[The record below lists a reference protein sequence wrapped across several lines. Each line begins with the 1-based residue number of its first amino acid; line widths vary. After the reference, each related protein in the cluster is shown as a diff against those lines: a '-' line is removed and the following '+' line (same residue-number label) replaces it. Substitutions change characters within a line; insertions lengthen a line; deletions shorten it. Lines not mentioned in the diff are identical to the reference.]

1 MHFSYCEENMLT
13 CGPCPLSGSTSTLSP
28 GTGFT
33 TPTPFPFSTPVPEDA
48 CDRAMDLA
56 FLVDGS
62 SSLSEDDFGLVK
74 LFILGIVERF
84 RMGSAHTRA
93 TVLLFHSGVKS
104 YDMQVQK
111 WIFKKMV
118 RDMHYSGGNVA
129 FMDEAIKYLSVYIYD
144 KNKREH
150 AGRVAILLTA
160 SKNPRPMRTT
170 QRLLKKKDITILTIT
185 LGPDVN
191 MAQINDISKA
201 TPSSRAYVLSSA
213 GELDNR
219 AFEITDYLCTL
230 GLDPEPPKK
239 QTTQKTTTTS
249 TTTTRSPAAVQLST
263 VPATAP
269 PSAALM
275 TPFPS
280 ILSHGTTFPPPTVTF
295 HDITILLEGSDS
307 VGEDSFNRTRDALV
321 DVLASFK
328 QQDKEKYRVT
338 VMQYSFTVT
347 VEITRMELLQRER
360 LLHQLQQIRFRG
372 GEQINTGHA
381 IRSVYKSITTET
393 PSHSPDQMVFL
404 ITQNPPT
411 DVIQRPPSSTHTQI
425 FPIGIGPHVREVDLE
440 PLSFPYAPIMLK
452 NPEQLSSL
460 GPLLVNISRARKG
473 PIKPVLPPRA
483 TLPPSGQNMHSNSC
497 ISPHSRHFGYG
508 C

>member
-1 MHFSYCEENMLT
+1 
-13 CGPCPLSGSTSTLSP
+13 
-28 GTGFT
+28 
-33 TPTPFPFSTPVPEDA
+33 
-48 CDRAMDLA
+48 MDLA

-62 SSLSEDDFGLVK
+62 SSLSEEDFGLVK
-74 LFILGIVERF
+74 LFILDVVERF

-118 RDMHYSGGNVA
+118 RDMHYSGGDVA

-170 QRLLKKKDITILTIT
+170 QRLLKKKDITVLTIA
-185 LGPDVN
+185 LGPNVN
-191 MAQINDISKA
+191 MAQVNEIKKA
-201 TPSSRAYVLSSA
+201 TPSSQVYVLSSA

-219 AFEITDYLCTL
+219 ALEITDYLCTL

-239 QTTQKTTTTS
+239 PATQKTTTTS
-249 TTTTRSPAAVQLST
+249 ATSATTTSPVAVRLST
-263 VPATAP
+263 VPANVPPTA
-269 PSAALM
+269 AVM
-275 TPFPS
+275 TAFPS
-280 ILSHGTTFPPPTVTF
+280 ILSPGTTFPPPNVTF

-307 VGEDSFNRTRDALV
+307 VGEDSFNLTRDAIV
-321 DVLASFK
+321 DILASFE
-328 QQDKEKYRVT
+328 QQQEEKYRIT

-347 VEITRMELLQRER
+347 VEISRMELL
-360 LLHQLQQIRFRG
+360 HQEHLRHKLQQIRFRG
-372 GEQINTGHA
+372 GKQINTGHA
-381 IRSVYKSITTET
+381 IRSVYESITTET
-393 PSHSPDQMVFL
+393 PSRSPDQMVFL

-425 FPIGIGPHVREVDLE
+425 FPIGIGPHVREEDLKL
-440 PLSFPYAPIMLK
+440 LSFPHAPIML
-452 NPEQLSSL
+452 NSTEQLRSL
-460 GPLLVNISRARKG
+460 GPLLVNISRTRKV
-473 PIKPVLPPRA
+473 PLKPEPPPRA
-483 TLPPSGQNMHSNSC
+483 TLPPSGQNTHCNS
-497 ISPHSRHFGYG
+497 ISPSCTIVIQFNIHVLFLQRW
-508 C
+508 

>member
-1 MHFSYCEENMLT
+1 MT
-13 CGPCPLSGSTSTLSP
+13 CGPCPLSGPTSTLSP
-28 GTGFT
+28 ITGFT

-62 SSLSEDDFGLVK
+62 SFLSEEDFSLVK
-74 LFILGIVERF
+74 LFILGVVDRF

-111 WIFKKMV
+111 WLFKKMV
-118 RDMHYSGGNVA
+118 RDMHYSGGDVA

-160 SKNPRPMRTT
+160 SKNPRAMRTT
-170 QRLLKKKDITILTIT
+170 QRLLKKKNITVLTIA
-185 LGPDVN
+185 LGPDVS
-191 MAQINDISKA
+191 MAQINDITKA
-201 TPSSRAYVLSSA
+201 TPSSRAYVLNSA
-213 GELDNR
+213 AELDNR
-219 AFEITDYLCTL
+219 ALEITDYLCTL

-239 QTTQKTTTTS
+239 PATQKTTTTS
-249 TTTTRSPAAVQLST
+249 TTPTTTTSPVAQHLSAEP
-263 VPATAP
+263 VATAI
-269 PSAALM
+269 M

-280 ILSHGTTFPPPTVTF
+280 THSPGTTLPPPTVTY

-321 DVLASFK
+321 DVLASFE
-328 QQDKEKYRVT
+328 QQDKEKYRIT

-347 VEITRMELLQRER
+347 VEISRMELLQRER
-360 LLHQLQQIRFRG
+360 LLHQMQQIRFRG

-381 IRSVYKSITTET
+381 IRSVYESITTEM
-393 PSHSPDQMVFL
+393 PSRSPDQMVFL

-411 DVIQRPPSSTHTQI
+411 DVIQRPPTSTHTQI
-425 FPIGIGPHVREVDLE
+425 FPIGIGPHIRKVDLE
-440 PLSFPYAPIMLK
+440 PLSFPHAPIILK
-452 NPEQLSSL
+452 NTEQLRSL
-460 GPLLVNISRARKG
+460 GPLLVNISRTRKE
-473 PIKPVLPPRA
+473 PFKPVLPPRA
-483 TLPPSGQNMHSNSC
+483 TLPPSGQNTHYNS
-497 ISPHSRHFGYG
+497 ISPSFKIVVF
-508 C
+508 

>member
-1 MHFSYCEENMLT
+1 MHFSHCEENTLT
-13 CGPCPLSGSTSTLSP
+13 CGPCPLSGTTSTLSP
-28 GTGFT
+28 LTGFT
-33 TPTPFPFSTPVPEDA
+33 TPTPLPFSTPVPEDA

-62 SSLSEDDFGLVK
+62 SSLSEEDFSLVK
-74 LFILGIVERF
+74 LFILGVVERF

-118 RDMHYSGGNVA
+118 RDMHYSGGDVA

-160 SKNPRPMRTT
+160 SKNPRAMRST
-170 QRLLKKKDITILTIT
+170 QRLLKKKDITVLTIA
-185 LGPDVN
+185 LGPEVSMSQVN
-191 MAQINDISKA
+191 EITKA
-201 TPSSRAYVLSSA
+201 TPNSRLYVLSSA
-213 GELDNR
+213 AELDDR
-219 AFEITDYLCTL
+219 ALEITDYLCTL

-239 QTTQKTTTTS
+239 PNTQKTTTTS
-249 TTTTRSPAAVQLST
+249 VPLTTVPPAAAIITL
-263 VPATAP
+263 
-269 PSAALM
+269 
-275 TPFPS
+275 TP
-280 ILSHGTTFPPPTVTF
+280 GTTFPPPIETF

-307 VGEDSFNRTRDALV
+307 VGEDSFNHTRDALV

-328 QQDKEKYRVT
+328 QQDKEKYRIT
-338 VMQYSFTVT
+338 VMQYSYTVT
-347 VEITRMELLQRER
+347 VEISRMELVQRER

-381 IRSVYKSITTET
+381 IRSVYESITTET
-393 PSHSPDQMVFL
+393 PSRSPDQMVFL

-440 PLSFPYAPIMLK
+440 PLSFPHAPIMLK
-452 NPEQLSSL
+452 NTEQLSSL
-460 GPLLVNISRARKG
+460 GPLLVNISRTRKG
-473 PIKPVLPPRA
+473 PYKPVLPPV
-483 TLPPSGQNMHSNSC
+483 LPPSGQDAHNHYIDLYN
-497 ISPHSRHFGYG
+497 
-508 C
+508 

>member
-1 MHFSYCEENMLT
+1 
-13 CGPCPLSGSTSTLSP
+13 
-28 GTGFT
+28 
-33 TPTPFPFSTPVPEDA
+33 
-48 CDRAMDLA
+48 MDLA

-62 SSLSEDDFGLVK
+62 SSLSEEDFSLVK
-74 LFILGIVERF
+74 LFILGVVERF

-118 RDMHYSGGNVA
+118 RDMHYSGGGVA

-170 QRLLKKKDITILTIT
+170 QRLLRKKDITMLTIA
-185 LGPDVN
+185 LGPEVD
-191 MAQINDISKA
+191 MAQVNDITKA
-201 TPSSRAYVLSSA
+201 TPSSRAYTLSSA
-213 GELDNR
+213 AELDSQ
-219 AFEITDYLCTL
+219 ALEVTDYLCTL

-239 QTTQKTTTTS
+239 PTTQKPKTSSTTTS
-249 TTTTRSPAAVQLST
+249 TTTTSPVAARLSTAPATVPPAAAIITAFPSTLSPGT
-263 VPATAP
+263 TLPP
-269 PSAALM
+269 PSM
-275 TPFPS
+275 T
-280 ILSHGTTFPPPTVTF
+280 L

-321 DVLASFK
+321 DILASFE

-347 VEITRMELLQRER
+347 VEISRMELLHRER

-381 IRSVYKSITTET
+381 IRSVYETITTEA
-393 PSHSPDQMVFL
+393 PSRSPDQMVFL

-440 PLSFPYAPIMLK
+440 PLSFPHAPIMLK
-452 NPEQLSSL
+452 NTEQLRSL
-460 GPLLVNISRARKG
+460 GPLLVNISRTRKE
-473 PIKPVLPPRA
+473 PFNPVLPPRA
-483 TLPPSGQNMHSNSC
+483 TLPPAGQNTH
-497 ISPHSRHFGYG
+497 
-508 C
+508 

>member
-1 MHFSYCEENMLT
+1 MLSNVNMHFIHIYFSNCEENTLT
-13 CGPCPLSGSTSTLSP
+13 CGPCPVSGPTSTLSP
-28 GTGFT
+28 ETGFT
-33 TPTPFPFSTPVPEDA
+33 TPTPLPFSTAVPEDA

-62 SSLSEDDFGLVK
+62 SSVSEEDFGLVK
-74 LFILGIVERF
+74 LFILGVVERF

-118 RDMHYSGGNVA
+118 RDMHYSGGDVA

-170 QRLLKKKDITILTIT
+170 QRLLKKKDITVLTIA
-185 LGPDVN
+185 LGPEVN
-191 MAQINDISKA
+191 MAQVNDITKA
-201 TPSSRAYVLSSA
+201 TPSSRLYVLSSA
-213 GELDNR
+213 GELDSR
-219 AFEITDYLCTL
+219 ALEITDYLCTL
-230 GLDPEPPKK
+230 GLDPKPPKK
-239 QTTQKTTTTS
+239 TTTQKSTTSSSTSSTTTS
-249 TTTTRSPAAVQLST
+249 PVAVRLSTSPAT
-263 VPATAP
+263 VP
-269 PSAALM
+269 PSAAIM

-280 ILSHGTTFPPPTVTF
+280 ILKPGTTLPPPIVTL

-307 VGEDSFNRTRDALV
+307 VGEDSFNRTLDALV
-321 DVLASFK
+321 DVLASFE
-328 QQDKEKYRVT
+328 QQDQEQYRIT

-347 VEITRMELLQRER
+347 VEITRMELLHREQ
-360 LLHQLQQIRFRG
+360 LLHQLQKIRFRG
-372 GEQINTGHA
+372 GKQINTGHA
-381 IRSVYKSITTET
+381 IRSVYESITTET
-393 PSHSPDQMVFL
+393 PSRSPDQMVFL

-440 PLSFPYAPIMLK
+440 PLSFPHAPIMLK
-452 NPEQLSSL
+452 NTEQLRSL
-460 GPLLVNISRARKG
+460 GPLLVNISRTQKG
-473 PIKPVLPPRA
+473 PFTPVLPPRA
-483 TLPPSGQNMHSNSC
+483 TLPPAGQSTH
-497 ISPHSRHFGYG
+497 
-508 C
+508 

>member
-1 MHFSYCEENMLT
+1 MHLHFSHCEENTLT
-13 CGPCPLSGSTSTLSP
+13 CGPCPVSGPTSTLSP
-28 GTGFT
+28 VTGFT
-33 TPTPFPFSTPVPEDA
+33 TPTPLPFSTPVPEGT

-62 SSLSEDDFGLVK
+62 SSLSEEDFGLVK
-74 LFILGIVERF
+74 IFILGVVERF

-118 RDMHYSGGNVA
+118 RDMHYSGGDVA

-160 SKNPRPMRTT
+160 SKNPRAMRST
-170 QRLLKKKDITILTIT
+170 QRLLKKKDITVLTIA
-185 LGPDVN
+185 LGPDVS
-191 MAQINDISKA
+191 MAQVNEITKA
-201 TPSSRAYVLSSA
+201 TPSSRLYVLSSA
-213 GELDNR
+213 GELDDR
-219 AFEITDYLCTL
+219 ALEITDYLCTL

-239 QTTQKTTTTS
+239 PTTQKTTIAITTTS
-249 TTTTRSPAAVQLST
+249 TTPPALPHST
-263 VPATAP
+263 VQPFVAT
-269 PSAALM
+269 PS
-275 TPFPS
+275 PS
-280 ILSHGTTFPPPTVTF
+280 IFSPGTTFPPPNVTF

-321 DVLASFK
+321 DILTSFE

-338 VMQYSFTVT
+338 VMQYSYTVT
-347 VEITRMELLQRER
+347 MEINRMELLQRER

-372 GEQINTGHA
+372 GKQINTGHA
-381 IRSVYKSITTET
+381 IHSIYESITTET
-393 PSHSPDQMVFL
+393 PSRSPDQMVFL

-411 DVIQRPPSSTHTQI
+411 DVIQRPPSSTHTKI

-440 PLSFPYAPIMLK
+440 LLSFPHSPIMLK
-452 NPEQLSSL
+452 NPDQLSSL
-460 GPLLVNISRARKG
+460 GPLLFNISSTRKG
-473 PIKPVLPPRA
+473 PFKPVLPPRA
-483 TLPPSGQNMHSNSC
+483 TLPPSGQNYNIYVSLPFK
-497 ISPHSRHFGYG
+497 IVIDFIF
-508 C
+508 

>member
-1 MHFSYCEENMLT
+1 MT
-13 CGPCPLSGSTSTLSP
+13 CGPCPLYGTTSTLSP
-28 GTGFT
+28 VTGIT

-62 SSLSEDDFGLVK
+62 SSLSEEDFGLVK
-74 LFILGIVERF
+74 HFILGVVERF

-118 RDMHYSGGNVA
+118 RDMHYSGGDVA
-129 FMDEAIKYLSVYIYD
+129 FIDEAIKYLSVYIYD

-160 SKNPRPMRTT
+160 SKNPRAMRSTP
-170 QRLLKKKDITILTIT
+170 RLLKKKNITVLTIA
-185 LGPDVN
+185 LGPEVS
-191 MAQINDISKA
+191 MAQVNAITKA
-201 TPSSRAYVLSSA
+201 TPDSRLYVLSSA
-213 GELDNR
+213 GELENQ
-219 AFEITDYLCTL
+219 ALGITDYLCTL
-230 GLDPEPPKK
+230 GLDPEPPKIPATK
-239 QTTQKTTTTS
+239 KTTTVSPASTTTTS
-249 TTTTRSPAAVQLST
+249 PVAQRINT
-263 VPATAP
+263 VPATVP
-269 PSAALM
+269 PSAAII
-275 TPFPS
+275 TPFPN
-280 ILSHGTTFPPPTVTF
+280 ILSPGTTLPPPTVTY

-321 DVLASFK
+321 DVLASFE

-347 VEITRMELLQRER
+347 IEISRMELLQREH
-360 LLHQLQQIRFRG
+360 LLQQLQQIHFRG
-372 GEQINTGHA
+372 GKQINTGHA
-381 IRSVYKSITTET
+381 IRSVYESITTET

-411 DVIQRPPSSTHTQI
+411 DVIQRPPASTHTQI
-425 FPIGIGPHVREVDLE
+425 FPIGIGPHVREVDLQ
-440 PLSFPYAPIMLK
+440 PLSFPHAPIMLK
-452 NPEQLSSL
+452 NTEQLRSL
-460 GPLLVNISRARKG
+460 GPLLVNISRTLKE
-473 PIKPVLPPRA
+473 PLKPVLPPRA
-483 TLPPSGQNMHSNSC
+483 TLPPSGQNTHYNS
-497 ISPHSRHFGYG
+497 ISPFF
-508 C
+508 

>member
-1 MHFSYCEENMLT
+1 M
-13 CGPCPLSGSTSTLSP
+13 
-28 GTGFT
+28 
-33 TPTPFPFSTPVPEDA
+33 PEDA
-48 CDRAMDLA
+48 CDRVMDLA

-62 SSLSEDDFGLVK
+62 SALSEEDFGLVK
-74 LFILGIVERF
+74 LFILGVADRF

-118 RDMHYSGGNVA
+118 RDMHYSGGDVA

-160 SKNPRPMRTT
+160 SKNPRAMRTT
-170 QRLLKKKDITILTIT
+170 QRLLRKKDITVLTIA
-185 LGPDVN
+185 LGPGVN
-191 MAQINDISKA
+191 MAQINDITKA

-213 GELDNR
+213 EELDNQ
-219 AFEITDYLCTL
+219 ALEITDYLCTL
-230 GLDPEPPKK
+230 GMDPEPPKK
-239 QTTQKTTTTS
+239 TTTKKPITPSTSSTTTS
-249 TTTTRSPAAVQLST
+249 SPVAIQ
-263 VPATAP
+263 PASVP
-269 PSAALM
+269 PSAAIM
-275 TPFPS
+275 TPFHS
-280 ILSHGTTFPPPTVTF
+280 TLSPGTTLPPPSMTL

-321 DVLASFK
+321 DVLASFE
-328 QQDKEKYRVT
+328 QHNEERYRVT

-347 VEITRMELLQRER
+347 VEISRMELLQRER

-381 IRSVYKSITTET
+381 IRSVYESITTET
-393 PSHSPDQMVFL
+393 PSRSPDQMVFL

-425 FPIGIGPHVREVDLE
+425 FPIGIGPHVREVDLQ
-440 PLSFPYAPIMLK
+440 PLSFPHAPIMLK
-452 NPEQLSSL
+452 NTEQLRSL
-460 GPLLVNISRARKG
+460 GPLLVNISRTQKG
-473 PIKPVLPPRA
+473 PFTPVLPPRA
-483 TLPPSGQNMHSNSC
+483 TLPPAGQSTQKTTHTTPNTLYNTT
-497 ISPHSRHFGYG
+497 PNTN
-508 C
+508 